1 LKTATDCEECEV
13 TITQMMMRL
22 VVSLCLA
29 LLAASVPSVRAA
41 VLNHIGAPEFLPR
54 DASAGGLD
62 KAARAFD

>member
-1 LKTATDCEECEV
+1 M

-29 LLAASVPSVRAA
+29 LLAASIPPVRAA
-41 VLNHIGAPEFLPR
+41 ILDRIGAQDLLPR
-54 DASAGGLD
+54 DASAGGFD